1 MIVAQTNPAKLTEY
15 RQRRRACS
23 NCALH
28 CVCFPPSLRDGWRY
42 LEELNLRQRW
52 IKRGDHLFLSGQQL
66 RSLFVVRV
74 GSVKSYDLS
83 PNGDAMVT
91 GFCFPGELLG
101 LNALDAG
108 IHAGYVVGL
117 EDTNYCEIPLSTLHR
132 LQDSRFELR
141 QLVPQLLCRA
151 LADVRSFL
159 LVIRDLDSRAR
170 LAWFLLNLATRL
182 TPQETLK
189 CNFRLSMDRNDIANY
204 LGLTI
209 GTVSRTLTDYQK
221 AGILSARGKS
231 IQILDVQALRKM
243 SGTDPTITSLARH

>member
-1 MIVAQTNPAKLTEY
+1 
-15 RQRRRACS
+15 
-23 NCALH
+23 
-28 CVCFPPSLRDGWRY
+28 
-42 LEELNLRQRW
+42 
-52 IKRGDHLFLSGQQL
+52 
-66 RSLFVVRV
+66 
-74 GSVKSYDLS
+74 
-83 PNGDAMVT
+83 
-91 GFCFPGELLG
+91 
-101 LNALDAG
+101 
-108 IHAGYVVGL
+108 
-117 EDTNYCEIPLSTLHR
+117 
-132 LQDSRFELR
+132 
-141 QLVPQLLCRA
+141 VPQLLCRA

-243 SGTDPTITSLARH
+243 SGTNPTITSLARH